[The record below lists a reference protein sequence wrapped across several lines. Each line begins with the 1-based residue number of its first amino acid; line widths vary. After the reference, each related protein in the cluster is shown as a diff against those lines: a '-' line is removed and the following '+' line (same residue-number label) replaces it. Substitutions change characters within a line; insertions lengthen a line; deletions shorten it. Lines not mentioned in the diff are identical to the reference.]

1 MANVLVINFP
11 GEGHINPT
19 LAIVSE
25 LIRRGE
31 TIVSYC
37 IEDYRKKIEAT
48 GAEFR
53 VFENFLSQIN
63 IMERV
68 NEGGSPLTMLSHM
81 IEASERIVTQIVEE
95 TKGEKYDYL
104 IYDNHFPVGR
114 IIANVL
120 KLPSV
125 SSCTTFAFNQYITF
139 NDEQES
145 RQVDETNPL
154 YQSCLVGMERWKE
167 QYGMKCNSLYDIM
180 NHPGDITIVY
190 TSKEY
195 QPHSDVFDES
205 YKFVGPSIATRKE
218 VGSFPIED
226 LKDETVIFISMGTVF
241 NEQPVLYEKCFE
253 AFKDVDA
260 TVVLVV
266 GKKININQ
274 FENIPNNFKLYN
286 YVPQLEVLQHTDV
299 FVTHGGMNSSS
310 EALYYGVPLVV
321 IPVTGDQPLVA
332 KRLNEVGAGIRL
344 NRNELTS
351 ELLRETVKKV
361 MCDLTFKENSRTV
374 GNSLRNGGGYQ
385 RAVEEIFKLKMK
397 PLSKL
402 K

>member
-25 LIRRGE
+25 LIQRGE
-31 TIVSYC
+31 TVVAYC

-53 VFENFLSQIN
+53 AFKNFLSQIN

-81 IEASERIVTQIVEE
+81 IEASERIVTQIVDE
-95 TKGEKYDYL
+95 TEGEKYNYL

-114 IIANVL
+114 IIANIL
-120 KLPSV
+120 QLPSV

-145 RQVDETNPL
+145 RQIDENDPL
-154 YQSCLVGMERWKE
+154 YQSCLAGMEQWKE
-167 QYGMKCNSLYDIM
+167 RYGMDCNSLYDIM

-195 QPHSDVFDES
+195 QPYSDVFDES
-205 YKFVGPSIATRKE
+205 YKFIGPSIATRKE
-218 VGSFPIED
+218 IGSFPIED
-226 LKDETVIFISMGTVF
+226 LKNKKVVFISMGTVF
-241 NEQPVLYEKCFE
+241 NEQPEFYEKCFE
-253 AFKDVDA
+253 AFKGIDA
-260 TVVLVV
+260 TVILVV

-274 FENIPNNFKLYN
+274 FKDIPYNFKVYN
-286 YVPQLEVLQHTDV
+286 YVPQLEVLKHTDV

-321 IPVTGDQPLVA
+321 VPVTGDQPLVA
-332 KRLNEVGAGIRL
+332 KRVAEVGAGIRL
-344 NRNELTS
+344 DRKELTP
-351 ELLRETVKKV
+351 ELLREAVKKV
-361 MCDLTFKENSRTV
+361 MDDATFKEKSRKV
-374 GNSLRNGGGYQ
+374 GETLRDAGGYKK
-385 RAVEEIFKLKMK
+385 AIEEIEKFVSNYQI
-397 PLSKL
+397 SK
-402 K
+402 